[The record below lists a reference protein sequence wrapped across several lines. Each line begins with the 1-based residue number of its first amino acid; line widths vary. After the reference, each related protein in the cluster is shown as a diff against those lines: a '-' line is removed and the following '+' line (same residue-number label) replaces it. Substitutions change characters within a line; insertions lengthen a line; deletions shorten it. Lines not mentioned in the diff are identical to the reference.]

1 MLVSSFFNKEL
12 NSLTFYK
19 NINVHVIEDNLEW
32 LYTRMF
38 DRESLYSNDTID
50 FLTYLLLLNF
60 TQQAGLANED
70 FYALSKSYSEKYFEL
85 INTEDVNVELKLKCQ
100 RLNYLIQLHLDKS
113 KAQFQGAAF
122 LDDNVYFYPWDIET
136 IEGGLIVV
144 ESRDTVRYNNEVVDY
159 LSQENMMFTQVDQC
173 NGKLLFNSCYSQYT
187 AFVDFKA
194 EESEIRKDDK
204 CLFMFFYRGLLSKV
218 TSEGDVLIGENKIGY
233 LGESNK
239 PWRFRVFENSLFVFD
254 WFEFGSCVIFDL
266 EAGLTRRYT
275 FEEMWIPHD
284 VVRKNDNYYFLDKQ
298 QGMIFI
304 YDLDFRFVNSL
315 LTFGYDKGQLCDP
328 IGIKKNGEALVVSSW
343 LSGVINSVHV

>member
-1 MLVSSFFNKEL
+1 MLVSSFFNREL

-19 NINVHVIEDNLEW
+19 DLNVQVIEDDLEW
-32 LYTRMF
+32 LYKRKF

-60 TQQAGLANED
+60 TQQTGLGNED

-100 RLNYLIQLHLDKS
+100 RLNYLIQLHLDKN
-113 KAQFQGAAF
+113 KTQFQDAAF
-122 LDDNVYFYPWDIET
+122 LDDNVYFYPWDIEA
-136 IEGGLIVV
+136 IEDGLIVV
-144 ESRDTVRYNNEVVDY
+144 ESKDAVKYNNEVVNY
-159 LSQENMMFTQVDQC
+159 LSQESMMFTQVDQF
-173 NGKLLFNSCYSQYT
+173 NGKVVFNSCYSQYT
-187 AFVDFKA
+187 AVVDFKA
-194 EESEIRKDDK
+194 GDSTIQKDDK
-204 CLFMFFYRGLLSKV
+204 CLFMFFYHNLLSNL
-218 TSEGDVLIGENKIGY
+218 TSVGDVLIGENKIGY
-233 LGESNK
+233 VGELSK
-239 PWRFRVFENSLFVFD
+239 PWRFRVFENYLFVFD

-266 EAGLTRRYT
+266 DSGLSRRHM

-315 LTFGYDKGQLCDP
+315 LTFGYAKGQLCDP
-328 IGIKKNGEALVVSSW
+328 IGIKKNSEALVVSSW
-343 LSGVINSVHV
+343 LSGKINIVNV